1 VVCNY
6 AEIPRALVLLNSAV
20 ETIDRLL
27 GDGHKCCPGG
37 GTSHP
42 LVQSGHAA
50 QKAILALADASDIL
64 GDHSVGCAN
73 GACRSATPS

>member
-6 AEIPRALVLLNSAV
+6 VEVSRALVLLNSAV
-20 ETIDRLL
+20 ETIDGLL
-27 GDGHKCCPGG
+27 GDGRKCCPGG
-37 GTSHP
+37 GISHP
-42 LVQSGHAA
+42 LMQSGHAV

-73 GACRSATPS
+73 DACRSTTPS